1 MTFLISFGVAIL
13 FVLAC
18 GKRLKA
24 KPVPFY
30 MGAVVIAVA
39 VAAVTWSGLALP
51 PWFARVIWPVFARG
65 GLAGSLF
72 ILVMFAGALPN
83 GSRPIKRLMP
93 IRGPLSILASIL
105 TLGHNA
111 AYGKVYFLKL
121 FADPASLPVNQ
132 LLAAVCSLLM
142 LVIMLP
148 LFVTSFLTV
157 RRKMPPKRWKALQR
171 WAYLFYFLL
180 GAHLLLLSVPE
191 AMAGK
196 PGYRLT
202 AFLYGGVFLT
212 YWVCRGLKAL
222 AVKGR
227 LPRPLAGRQVRAGI
241 CCIALAGVI
250 ALGLGTGPAN
260 IAEAHTDSGY
270 RDGVYTGSAMGMNGP
285 VEVQVTVTDGVLAEI
300 QVTDSQDDEPYFS
313 DALAVIDEMLA
324 ANGTEVDTVTGA
336 TWSSGGIIDA
346 VDAALESAVGG

>member
-1 MTFLISFGVAIL
+1 
-13 FVLAC
+13 
-18 GKRLKA
+18 
-24 KPVPFY
+24 
-30 MGAVVIAVA
+30 
-39 VAAVTWSGLALP
+39 
-51 PWFARVIWPVFARG
+51 
-65 GLAGSLF
+65 
-72 ILVMFAGALPN
+72 
-83 GSRPIKRLMP
+83 
-93 IRGPLSILASIL
+93 
-105 TLGHNA
+105 
-111 AYGKVYFLKL
+111 
-121 FADPASLPVNQ
+121 
-132 LLAAVCSLLM
+132 
-142 LVIMLP
+142 
-148 LFVTSFLTV
+148 
-157 RRKMPPKRWKALQR
+157 
-171 WAYLFYFLL
+171 
-180 GAHLLLLSVPE
+180 
-191 AMAGK
+191 MAGK

>member
-191 AMAGK
+191 
-196 PGYRLT
+196 GYGR
-202 AFLYGGVFLT
+202 
-212 YWVCRGLKAL
+212 KA
-222 AVKGR
+222 R
-227 LPRPLAGRQVRAGI
+227 LPAHRFSVWRGVPDLLGMPGAESAGGEGAAPPTPGWAAGQSWDMLYSSGRSYCSRAGDRP
-241 CCIALAGVI
+241 GK
-250 ALGLGTGPAN
+250 
-260 IAEAHTDSGY
+260 HSG
-270 RDGVYTGSAMGMNGP
+270 S
-285 VEVQVTVTDGVLAEI
+285 
-300 QVTDSQDDEPYFS
+300 PY
-313 DALAVIDEMLA
+313 
-324 ANGTEVDTVTGA
+324 G
-336 TWSSGGIIDA
+336 
-346 VDAALESAVGG
+346 